1 LTDEVESGP
10 HQGRPGDETSIQG
23 ERRLDPRASVLV
35 VEDEHE
41 LRELIARWLESRS
54 YRVVEAADG
63 RDAVELL
70 EAGLEPDVI
79 LLDLTMPRM
88 DGRAFLDW
96 LRAEPKHQNRPVI
109 VASAYL
115 EDEPPLDAE
124 RTFAKPFRPDL
135 LERELARLV
144 SGD

>member
-1 LTDEVESGP
+1 LTEEVEPGAQ
-10 HQGRPGDETSIQG
+10 QGRHADETSIQG
-23 ERRLDPRASVLV
+23 DRRLDPRASVLV

-70 EAGLEPDVI
+70 QAGLEPDVI

-88 DGRAFLDW
+88 DGRAFLEW
-96 LRAEPKHQNRPVI
+96 LRPIPSTRTARSSSRAPTSRTSRPRRGAYVRQA
-109 VASAYL
+109 VPPGSARARAL
-115 EDEPPLDAE
+115 
-124 RTFAKPFRPDL
+124 
-135 LERELARLV
+135 RLV